1 MYGDSSIS
9 SSYVRREESPV
20 YFQSAVLVTLVTVCL
35 WSSLTKTLPWL
46 QEEWRGFF
54 RLFVLLFFTFTRQD
68 SNWQL
73 FSLFKWAS
81 VEKKLPKNSA
91 IVRHKTW

>member
-9 SSYVRREESPV
+9 SSYVRREESSV
-20 YFQSAVLVTLVTVCL
+20 YFQSAVLVTLVTVFL

-46 QEEWRGFF
+46 EEEWRGFF
-54 RLFVLLFFTFTRQD
+54 VCLFCFFFTFTLQD

-73 FSLFKWAS
+73 FSLF
-81 VEKKLPKNSA
+81 
-91 IVRHKTW
+91 